1 MVPPAYTVESGGLKP
16 GAVAGDR
23 GLVGNSSVM
32 RSRRSVQIRRI
43 REWLALCAAV
53 ALVPWTVYLGF
64 TLPQSYNAQHWEL
77 TWVGFDV
84 LLLTFLTATA
94 VLGFIRH
101 HLLTLFAFAT
111 GVLLVCDA
119 WFDVLTAKRVDLAVS
134 VLTAALGELPLAA
147 LLIVG
152 PLRIARLQSV
162 PGARSSR
169 WIGWPFPQ
177 RRRVGRAS
185 ATRQRTRLR

>member
-1 MVPPAYTVESGGLKP
+1 VPPAYTVETGGGKP

-23 GLVGNSSVM
+23 GWIGNSSVM

-77 TWVGFDV
+77 VWVGFDI
-84 LLLTFLTATA
+84 LLLTFLVATA
-94 VLGFIRH
+94 LLGFIRH

-134 VLTAALGELPLAA
+134 VLTAALGELPLAVV
-147 LLIVG
+147 LIVG
-152 PLRIARLQSV
+152 PLRIARLQSG
-162 PGARSSR
+162 PGGRTSR

-177 RRRVGRAS
+177 RRRLG
-185 ATRQRTRLR
+185 